1 MSNFN
6 CPNCGGSLNYKGELT
21 IMQCQYCNSTVAV
34 PQEIRAA
41 ATAVAVGEGV
51 KKITPMVKYFI
62 IFMILITVVPTCIG
76 LIASLIGVVVGIG
89 APILVVILSFIG
101 R

>member
-6 CPNCGGSLNYKGELT
+6 CPNCGGSLNYKGELA

-34 PQEIRAA
+34 PQEVRAA
-41 ATAVAVGEGV
+41 ATQAAVGESA

-62 IFMILITVVPTCIG
+62 IFIIVITVVPTCIG
-76 LIASLIGVVVGIG
+76 LFFALIGTVVGIA